1 MTIQPPL
8 SEAVTRFKQAAE
20 EILSTYEARK
30 PQRSVQVTPAQIV
43 DAIEQFLSITVRT
56 DRMEGETGPLA
67 SDDVDQLADY
77 GLSLLMDLSEW
88 AKLLSCQNAYAELQK
103 VSLAATDWIIRHQGQ
118 IRALEPVVNAFAE
131 VANELREPGE
141 LERMAQFMGRVLTVT
156 AGFIQQDMEKTNP
169 GRPWRVLHLNR
180 GIVATRS
187 HNVILM
193 QQVFDD
199 LVLAVPEDAP
209 GFFREGMEQMEALN
223 YPAEVREVMSRYYTA
238 VTRPTMH

>member
-30 PQRSVQVTPAQIV
+30 PMHSVQVTPAQII
-43 DAIEQFLSITVRT
+43 DAIEQFLSITIRI
-56 DRMEGETGPLA
+56 DRIEGEIGPLA
-67 SDDVDQLADY
+67 SDDVNQLADY
-77 GLSLLMDLSEW
+77 GLSLLMDLGEW
-88 AKLLSCQNAYAELQK
+88 AKLLSCQAAYAELQK
-103 VSLAATDWIIRHQGQ
+103 VSLAAADWTIRHQGQ

-131 VANELREPGE
+131 VANELREPQD
-141 LERMAQFMGRVLTVT
+141 LERMAQFMGRVLNVS
-156 AGFIQQDMEKTNP
+156 AGFIKQDLEKTNP

-187 HNVILM
+187 HNTALM

-209 GFFREGMEQMEALN
+209 AFFREGMEQMEALD
-223 YPAEVREVMSRYYTA
+223 YPPEVREVMSRYYTA